1 MTEIKEAPNKAL
13 RTRLAWVRAWLAVYG
28 PVDEASLMG
37 MIEAVLLAD
46 LAIVPRGAVATV
58 QFPHNTASVAL
69 FFMKRDE
76 SLGLATEPSVCR
88 YVLGLDEGLGSN
100 SDDVEMLARVVTR
113 VVSAVES
120 LVPYYLGGFAPYRL
134 TRSGRPTTA

>member
-1 MTEIKEAPNKAL
+1 MEEIKEAPDEGL

-28 PVDEASLMG
+28 PLDKQFLMG

-46 LAIVPRGAVATV
+46 LAVVPSGAVATV
-58 QFPHNTASVAL
+58 QFPYNTACVAL
-69 FFMKRDE
+69 FFLMRAE
-76 SLGLATEPSVCR
+76 SAQSITDPSVCR
-88 YVLGLDEGLGSN
+88 YVLDLDEEGLGGG

-120 LVPYYLGGFAPYRL
+120 LVPYYLGGFAP
-134 TRSGRPTTA
+134 

>member
-1 MTEIKEAPNKAL
+1 MTEIKETPDQVL

-37 MIEAVLLAD
+37 MIEAVLLSD
-46 LAIVPRGAVATV
+46 LAVVPSGAVATV

-69 FFMKRDE
+69 FFLKRAE
-76 SLGLATEPSVCR
+76 STQSITDPGVCR
-88 YVLGLDEGLGSN
+88 YVLDLGQEDLGSG

-113 VVSAVES
+113 VIDAVES
-120 LVPYYLGGFAPYRL
+120 LVPYYLGGFAP
-134 TRSGRPTTA
+134 